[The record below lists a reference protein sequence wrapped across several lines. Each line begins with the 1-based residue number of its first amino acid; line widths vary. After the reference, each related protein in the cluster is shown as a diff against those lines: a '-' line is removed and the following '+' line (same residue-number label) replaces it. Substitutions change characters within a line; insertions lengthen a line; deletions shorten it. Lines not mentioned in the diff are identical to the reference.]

1 MSIIGFRPFGY
12 ARSIRMVTIVEKSVN
27 FFFFFSVH
35 ENINLLIKKLSKNF
49 KKKKLLIKIDS

>member
-35 ENINLLIKKLSKNF
+35 ENINLLIKKLSKNL
-49 KKKKLLIKIDS
+49 KKKFC